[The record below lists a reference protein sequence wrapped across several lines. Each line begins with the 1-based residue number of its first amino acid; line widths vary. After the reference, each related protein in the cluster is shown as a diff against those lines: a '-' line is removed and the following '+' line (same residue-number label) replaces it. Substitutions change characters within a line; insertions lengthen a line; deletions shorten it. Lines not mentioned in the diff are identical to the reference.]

1 MFYKSRRETTAFDQF
16 CFREGLKASTEVR
29 TAGRW
34 LPIVS
39 IFQMQTKFFET
50 RLLYLLQQC
59 RDCLHENSDGGHAEF
74 LARRLEEYQRTL
86 RVIYGRVGESD
97 QENQLTQ
104 DLERLM
110 QVIGTRLQS
119 LATLYSDIYYQG
131 STEQSNT
138 LENSLLFALE
148 RSGNAGRLR
157 YEIRQEQIHGLR
169 ESLGFVG

>member
-16 CFREGLKASTEVR
+16 CFREGLKTSTEVR

-39 IFQMQTKFFET
+39 IFQMQMSFLKPGYFLFYSSAGTVCTKIPM
-50 RLLYLLQQC
+50 
-59 RDCLHENSDGGHAEF
+59 GGGAEF

-86 RVIYGRVGESD
+86 RVIYGRVRESD

-110 QVIGTRLQS
+110 
-119 LATLYSDIYYQG
+119 
-131 STEQSNT
+131 
-138 LENSLLFALE
+138 
-148 RSGNAGRLR
+148 
-157 YEIRQEQIHGLR
+157 
-169 ESLGFVG
+169 

>member
-1 MFYKSRRETTAFDQF
+1 M
-16 CFREGLKASTEVR
+16 
-29 TAGRW
+29 
-34 LPIVS
+34 
-39 IFQMQTKFFET
+39 
-50 RLLYLLQQC
+50 
-59 RDCLHENSDGGHAEF
+59 HENSDGGHAEF

-86 RVIYGRVGESD
+86 RVTHGRVGESD

-148 RSGNAGRLR
+148 R
-157 YEIRQEQIHGLR
+157 
-169 ESLGFVG
+169 